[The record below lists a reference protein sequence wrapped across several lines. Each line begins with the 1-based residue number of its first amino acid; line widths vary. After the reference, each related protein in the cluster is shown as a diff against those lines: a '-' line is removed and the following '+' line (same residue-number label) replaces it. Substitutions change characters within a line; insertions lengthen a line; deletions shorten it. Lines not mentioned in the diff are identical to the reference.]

1 MGIFT
6 GKPIN
11 TTKLVHLNVEEEVQD
26 ALGIKSPSELEEE
39 IQNYCAADF
48 TATLEAF
55 HTQDKATKENN
66 FHKKKLLELC
76 EGYSEDEV
84 RIACRVFARRF
95 PNAMYDSLRDEHQN
109 MVSMVTGVQQLQT
122 SYLEKM
128 GVL

>member
-11 TTKLVHLNVEEEVQD
+11 TTKPVHLNVEKEAQD
-26 ALGIKSPSELEEE
+26 ALDIKSPSELEDE

-55 HTQDKATKENN
+55 HIQDKATKENN

-95 PNAMYDSLRDEHQN
+95 PDTMYAALREEHQN
-109 MVSMVTGVQQLQT
+109 MVEMMAGVNALNVT
-122 SYLEKM
+122 YLEKM